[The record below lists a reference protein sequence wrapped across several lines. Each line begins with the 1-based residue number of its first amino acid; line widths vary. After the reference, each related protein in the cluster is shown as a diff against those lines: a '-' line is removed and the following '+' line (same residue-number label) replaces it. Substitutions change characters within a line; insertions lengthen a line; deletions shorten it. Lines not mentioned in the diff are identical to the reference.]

1 MYIETNKKS
10 SSGTVY
16 FLGAGP
22 GDPELITI
30 KGAKILSEAEV
41 IITDRLAGDE
51 IIQRYANPNA
61 IIVDVGKQGGKN
73 ESYKQTDINQLL
85 VQFANLYEKTVR
97 LKGGDTGIF
106 SNIFDELKT
115 VNENNIPYEII
126 PGITA
131 AAGASAFT
139 GVPLTAR
146 GYATGVQFLTYYYNT
161 VISDDNWKRLASF
174 EDTLVFY
181 MSSNNLLPL
190 VKNLIAAGACT
201 SIPFIVIEQAT
212 TPQQNVHS
220 FYLGS
225 FINAPV
231 QNFISPSIVIMGRVA
246 ELYKDFS
253 WFKKKEQSKNYFRN
267 VGEKTNYLK
276 INSFISKKN
285 IENADRTKTKI
296 I

>member
-30 KGAKILSEAEV
+30 KGAKILSEAEI

-115 VNENNIPYEII
+115 LNENNIPYEII

-190 VKNLIAAGACT
+190 VKNLIDAGACT

-267 VGEKTNYLK
+267 VEEKTNYLK

>member
-30 KGAKILSEAEV
+30 KGAKILSEAEI

-190 VKNLIAAGACT
+190 VKNLIDAGACT

>member
-30 KGAKILSEAEV
+30 KGAKILSEAEI

-51 IIQRYANPNA
+51 IINRYANPNA

-115 VNENNIPYEII
+115 LNENNIPYEII

-190 VKNLIAAGACT
+190 VKNLIDAGACT

-267 VGEKTNYLK
+267 VEEKTNYLK

>member
-115 VNENNIPYEII
+115 LNENNIPYEII

-146 GYATGVQFLTYYYNT
+146 GYATGVQFLTYYNNT

-190 VKNLIAAGACT
+190 VKNLIDAGACT

-267 VGEKTNYLK
+267 VEEKTNYLK

>member
-30 KGAKILSEAEV
+30 KGAKILSEAEI

-85 VQFANLYEKTVR
+85 LQFANLYEKTVR

-115 VNENNIPYEII
+115 LNENNIPYEII

-190 VKNLIAAGACT
+190 VKNLIDAGACT

>member
-1 MYIETNKKS
+1 MYTETNKKS

-22 GDPELITI
+22 GDPELITL
-30 KGAKILSEAEV
+30 KGAKILSEAEI

>member
-30 KGAKILSEAEV
+30 KGAKILSETEI

-85 VQFANLYEKTVR
+85 LQFANLYEKTVR

-115 VNENNIPYEII
+115 LNENNIPYEII

-190 VKNLIAAGACT
+190 VKNLIDAGACT

-253 WFKKKEQSKNYFRN
+253 WFEKKEQSKNYFRN